1 MNASKWLGEVDAG
14 VVRSVRPS
22 QLRMAE
28 IVENTLKAPGRA
40 FAFIEA
46 PTGTGKSFAYLIPAL
61 ESGERVVI
69 STAKKALQEQLHVK
83 DLPFLLSR
91 LGLDTPVAMLKGK
104 GNYLCQ
110 ARLEG
115 LSDAAP
121 GFSEIV
127 QWAERS
133 EYGDFSEIAVHPMV
147 LPQIRVQE
155 CAKDDCDF
163 AGVCG
168 YLRAKETAVEGRV
181 LVVNHALLAQDLA
194 VGGKKLLGSYSTV
207 ILDEAHQ
214 APEAF
219 REAFSVR
226 IQGRYAALIGRA
238 VEGTLGK
245 TVVNNL
251 AAAFNSFFRLF
262 NAEMVVPW
270 TAQQMLALSTV
281 HSVLAAIKSSYAEQ
295 NTNRGRE
302 RSGVLSFMSKLL
314 DGMDKILKQ
323 EDNYFA
329 YTAFA
334 QEKLELV
341 ISPIEVGPLVRPA
354 LLNIGKG
361 VFTSATLSATGPNPF
376 AYIER
381 EFGLGG
387 EDIKYEEALPSPF
400 DYPKVSALYIP
411 AMPPVNDKRAFLDA
425 AVNECHELLCA
436 SKGGSFI
443 LCASYEDMR
452 FLGQELE
459 AKSGELYRVKTQ
471 DEGLDAALT
480 WFRSTP
486 SSVLLGVKTLW
497 EGVDVEGLGL
507 RLVII
512 PRLPFPRQDD
522 LLLTARKK
530 GPVARMI
537 EGGKTQLQA
546 DLKAWADFDLQ
557 AASIALQQG
566 AGRLIRGPNDF
577 GVVAV
582 LDSRLA
588 GNNKKYSG
596 SLRRKLPHPVNTDK
610 AAVLRFLTTLAQ
622 VAAKRGV

>member
-1 MNASKWLGEVDAG
+1 
-14 VVRSVRPS
+14 
-22 QLRMAE
+22 MAE
-28 IVENTLKAPGRA
+28 IVEGTLGASGRA
-40 FAFIEA
+40 FSFIEA

-61 ESGERVVI
+61 ESGQRVVI
-69 STAKKALQEQLHVK
+69 STAKKALQEQLYVK

-91 LGLDTPVAMLKGK
+91 LGLTTSVAMLKGK

-115 LSDAAP
+115 LHDTAP
-121 GFSEIV
+121 GFEEVVKWASTTELGDLSEIP
-127 QWAERS
+127 
-133 EYGDFSEIAVHPMV
+133 IHPAV

-163 AGVCG
+163 AGQCG
-168 YLRAKETAVEGRV
+168 YLRAKERGGEAQI

-194 VGGKKLLGSYSTV
+194 LGGKKLLGAYSAV

-226 IQGRYAALIGRA
+226 LQSRYASLIGRA
-238 VEGTLGK
+238 IEGTLGK
-245 TVVNNL
+245 TPVTNL
-251 AAAFNSFFRLF
+251 ANAFNALFRLF
-262 NAEMVVPW
+262 NGEMTVPW
-270 TAQQMLALSTV
+270 TASQMLALSNV
-281 HSVLAAIKSSYAEQ
+281 YSVLAGIKANYAEQ
-295 NTNRGRE
+295 NTQRGKE
-302 RSGVLSFMSKLL
+302 RSGVLSFMGKLL
-314 DGMDKILKQ
+314 DGMDKVLKQ
-323 EDNYFA
+323 EDNYFS

-334 QEKLELV
+334 QDKLELV

-381 EFGLGG
+381 EFGVGG
-387 EDIKYEEALPSPF
+387 EDIKAEEALPSPF
-400 DYPKVSALYIP
+400 DYAKVSALYIP

-425 AVNECHELLCA
+425 AVLECHDMLVA
-436 SKGGSFI
+436 SKGGAFI

-452 FLGQELE
+452 FLGQELGI
-459 AKSGELYRVKTQ
+459 KSGDLYRVKTQ
-471 DEGLDAALT
+471 DEGLDNALA

-522 LLLTARKK
+522 LLLSARKA

-537 EGGKTQLQA
+537 ENGKTQLQA
-546 DLKAWADFDLQ
+546 DLKAWSDFDLQ

-566 AGRLIRGPNDF
+566 SGRLIRGPNDF

-588 GNNKKYSG
+588 GNNKKYSAA
-596 SLRRKLPHPVNTDK
+596 LRRKLPHPVNSDK
-610 AAVLRFLTTLAQ
+610 VAVLKFLSTLAQ